1 MNTYNASVQQYH
13 CPGCGADLKIASIE
27 NGYVQCRFC
36 GAQVALQGQ
45 FFSSIKNGKW
55 KECDFKSGL
64 PVTINRKDRHTAL
77 VTTLTNDPYFPIDVL
92 TKTIVLEENCVGVI
106 CYLINYEMVLHKD
119 PASGVLGLFS
129 SRKDATVNGRYLVC
143 SSLAYKDFISSM
155 YPDLDQVKFKTKEQ
169 LDYPKDFEI
178 VESDILQKDALGYLP
193 KEKLTSDILRQ
204 YQGYIIDSFKISDV
218 AFPVCLTYFDIL
230 LDYFGQQYHFY
241 IRSDG
246 QKVLCNFTPHDHNL
260 QVRIESLSKELKR
273 TPKTIQREEEYYE
286 EVPVE
291 TVKQVTETS
300 KPKASKAID
309 AALIIT
315 GIATGGAMAPLV
327 AGGIIANH
335 NRAKN
340 SEVKYVN
347 ETKIEKVKRKRSITE
362 DNPDYVELKRQLS
375 GLKNQIKELK
385 NQYLC
390 GEKFLN
396 GIYSNNSNFSNVV
409 DDGFKY
415 KLVLEKVGNNEDRV
429 LSIITES
436 FSMSYRQAVRIIDS
450 LPYTLNGEFNKA
462 DCDRIV
468 NSLRDAGSTVSIIQ
482 N

>member
-1 MNTYNASVQQYH
+1 MNTGNASVQQFY
-13 CPGCGADLKIASIE
+13 CPSCGADLKISSIE

-45 FFSSIKNGKW
+45 FFSSIKNEKW

-64 PVTINRKDRHTAL
+64 PVTINRKDRHTSL
-77 VTTLTNDPYFPIDVL
+77 VTSITSDPYFPVDVL
-92 TKTIVLEENCVGVI
+92 TKTVVLEEDCVGVI
-106 CYLINYEMVLHKD
+106 CYLINYEVVLHKD
-119 PASGVLGLFS
+119 PAGGIFSVFS

-143 SSLAYKDFISSM
+143 SSSAYKDFINSM
-155 YPDLDQVKFKTKEQ
+155 YSDLDQVKFKTKEQ
-169 LDYPKDFEI
+169 LEYPKGFEI
-178 VESDILQKDALGYLP
+178 VQSELSQKDAIGYLP

-204 YQGYIIDSFKISDV
+204 YQGYTIDSFTISDV
-218 AFPVCLTYFDIL
+218 VFPVCLTYFDIL
-230 LDYFGQQYHFY
+230 LDYFGQQFHFY
-241 IRSDG
+241 IRPDG
-246 QKVLCNFTPHDHNL
+246 QKVFCNFAPHDQNL
-260 QVRIESLSKELKR
+260 QTRIENLSKELKR
-273 TPKTIQREEEYYE
+273 TPKTIQREETYYE

-300 KPKASKAID
+300 KPKASKALD

-315 GIATGGAMAPLV
+315 GIATGGAMAPFV

-340 SEVKYVN
+340 TDVKYVN
-347 ETKIEKVKRKRSITE
+347 ETKIEKVMKKRTLSE
-362 DNPDYVELKRQLS
+362 DNPDYVELKKQLS
-375 GLKNQIKELK
+375 DLKNSIKKLK

-396 GIYSNNSNFSNVV
+396 GVYSNNSNFTNVA
-409 DDGFKY
+409 DDGFRY
-415 KLVLEKVGNNEDRV
+415 RLILEKVGNNEDKV

-436 FSMSYRQAVRIIDS
+436 FSKSYRQAVRIIDS
-450 LPYTLNGEFNKA
+450 LPYTFNGDFNKG

-468 NSLRDAGSTVSIIQ
+468 NALRDAGSTVSIIQ